1 MKNVAALIKQAD
13 VGDLCYNCRRRVSCH
28 IDRLGL
34 RITQSETEGRE
45 AQFIR
50 AKSDN
55 NKIQGEGKRDFFGDN
70 DRRYYRLQQCICI
83 IVAAAEERADLYLRG
98 WYLSS
103 YRRVRFSSR
112 KRRRQDA

>member
-13 VGDLCYNCRRRVSCH
+13 VGDMCYNCRRRISCH
-28 IDRLGL
+28 IDRLDL
-34 RITQSETEGRE
+34 RITQSQTEGGE

-55 NKIQGEGKRDFFGDN
+55 HQIQGEGKRDFFGDN
-70 DRRYYRLQQCICI
+70 DRRYYRLQQRICT
-83 IVAAAEERADLYLRG
+83 IVAAAEERAYMYLRS

-103 YRRVRFSSR
+103 YRRVRFSSGE
-112 KRRRQDA
+112 RR